1 MTYMIIFILL
11 VLLIILSIALIRYH
25 LALKNL
31 SQQIE
36 DKILTGSMKRVGVS
50 IFSKHFLQLYQQIE
64 NLFQEVEQSRLVMKR
79 EKQTLDMAISNIAR
93 FARYHASWE
102 KWGSGFKS
110 NQETK
115 SNSSHYANGFER

>member
-50 IFSKHFLQLYQQIE
+50 IFSKHFYISTNKLKIYLKKWN
-64 NLFQEVEQSRLVMKR
+64 NLGWL
-79 EKQTLDMAISNIAR
+79 
-93 FARYHASWE
+93 
-102 KWGSGFKS
+102 
-110 NQETK
+110 
-115 SNSSHYANGFER
+115 